1 MLGAEGGPLHLPG
14 AGSYL
19 IEAVDARYDGSWYEY
34 HVELVSTR
42 TPTRIRN
49 EQQQEPDEHE
59 PDQQQPEQPDEPDEK
74 G

>member
-1 MLGAEGGPLHLPG
+1 MVVRRF
-14 AGSYL
+14 SYDATGRL

-49 EQQQEPDEHE
+49 EQQQEPDE
-59 PDQQQPEQPDEPDEK
+59 QVPEQPDEPDEK